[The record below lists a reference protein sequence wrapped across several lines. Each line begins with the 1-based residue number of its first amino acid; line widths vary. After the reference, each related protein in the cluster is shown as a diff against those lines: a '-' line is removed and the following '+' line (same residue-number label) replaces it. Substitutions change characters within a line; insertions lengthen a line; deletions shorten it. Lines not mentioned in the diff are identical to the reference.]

1 MKNNINN
8 INEKVHVM
16 DLNTTQAT
24 TTVHKMQS
32 GIDVHQRFL
41 SLNKGEEKFWGGFHF
56 RIKALQGSECKH
68 LMKNEGN

>member
-1 MKNNINN
+1 
-8 INEKVHVM
+8 M

-68 LMKNEGN
+68 LMKNEVTVKCKFPPHYLLLA